1 MDRQRADLPLDP
13 RRLRNDDPNH
23 RRGGYG
29 RDRSP
34 RSRSRIYLISP
45 RGTTVPRQRVRP
57 TLNLLFFFL
66 LLLFP
71 PFPPPPDAPLDSL
84 LRVLP
89 PHVLRLAVRAPLLF
103 PTHSRNRCDSLS
115 LSLPLSAPP
124 LSSSSSPLS
133 LSPLPLHV
141 YTRIRTRVR
150 PSRSI
155 PMLIKRNTD
164 PRYLSHA
171 WRRSAA
177 LRRLPD
183 ILSPASSSHELD
195 EYIYKR

>member
-66 LLLFP
+66 LLLSPSLSARFRP
-71 PFPPPPDAPLDSL
+71 PCPQLRGSNTASSPPNSPPPPREIDAMRD
-84 LRVLP
+84 
-89 PHVLRLAVRAPLLF
+89 
-103 PTHSRNRCDSLS
+103 
-115 LSLPLSAPP
+115 
-124 LSSSSSPLS
+124 PLS
-133 LSPLPLHV
+133 LS
-141 YTRIRTRVR
+141 
-150 PSRSI
+150 
-155 PMLIKRNTD
+155 
-164 PRYLSHA
+164 
-171 WRRSAA
+171 
-177 LRRLPD
+177 
-183 ILSPASSSHELD
+183 ILGASASSPSPSVPR
-195 EYIYKR
+195 IYTYSYASATIPVYRC

>member
-66 LLLFP
+66 LLLSPSSFP
-71 PFPPPPDAPLDSL
+71 IPFRPPCPPCPQLRGSNTASSPPNSPPPPREIDAMRS
-84 LRVLP
+84 
-89 PHVLRLAVRAPLLF
+89 
-103 PTHSRNRCDSLS
+103 SLS
-115 LSLPLSAPP
+115 LSLDPRRLRFLPPP
-124 LSSSSSPLS
+124 LPF
-133 LSPLPLHV
+133 HV

-150 PSRSI
+150 PSRY
-155 PMLIKRNTD
+155 TD
-164 PRYLSHA
+164 A
-171 WRRSAA
+171 N
-177 LRRLPD
+177 
-183 ILSPASSSHELD
+183 
-195 EYIYKR
+195 

>member
-71 PFPPPPDAPLDSL
+71 SLPLPSPPSSRF
-84 LRVLP
+84 RVP
-89 PHVLRLAVRAPLLF
+89 RVHVLSFAVRAPLL
-103 PTHSRNRCDSLS
+103 PHPLAKSTRCDLSLS
-115 LSLPLSAPP
+115 LSLSLGPRRLHFLPPP
-124 LSSSSSPLS
+124 LPF
-133 LSPLPLHV
+133 HV

-150 PSRSI
+150 PSRY
-155 PMLIKRNTD
+155 TD
-164 PRYLSHA
+164 A
-171 WRRSAA
+171 N
-177 LRRLPD
+177 
-183 ILSPASSSHELD
+183 
-195 EYIYKR
+195 

>member
-66 LLLFP
+66 LLLSPSLSARFRP
-71 PFPPPPDAPLDSL
+71 PCPQLRGSNTASSPPNSPPP
-84 LRVLP
+84 
-89 PHVLRLAVRAPLLF
+89 RAKS
-103 PTHSRNRCDSLS
+103 TRCG
-115 LSLPLSAPP
+115 
-124 LSSSSSPLS
+124 PLS
-133 LSPLPLHV
+133 LS
-141 YTRIRTRVR
+141 
-150 PSRSI
+150 
-155 PMLIKRNTD
+155 
-164 PRYLSHA
+164 
-171 WRRSAA
+171 
-177 LRRLPD
+177 
-183 ILSPASSSHELD
+183 ILGASASSPSPSVPR
-195 EYIYKR
+195 IYTYSYASATIPVYRC

>member
-66 LLLFP
+66 LLLSPSLSARFRP
-71 PFPPPPDAPLDSL
+71 PCPPCPQLRGSNTASSPPNSPPPP
-84 LRVLP
+84 
-89 PHVLRLAVRAPLLF
+89 
-103 PTHSRNRCDSLS
+103 RNRRDAVLS
-115 LSLPLSAPP
+115 LSRSSAPP
-124 LSSSSSPLS
+124 LPPP
-133 LSPLPLHV
+133 PLPFHV

-150 PSRSI
+150 PSRY
-155 PMLIKRNTD
+155 TD
-164 PRYLSHA
+164 A
-171 WRRSAA
+171 N
-177 LRRLPD
+177 
-183 ILSPASSSHELD
+183 
-195 EYIYKR
+195 

>member
-66 LLLFP
+66 LLLSPSLSARFRP
-71 PFPPPPDAPLDSL
+71 PCPQLRGSNTASSPPNSPPPPP
-84 LRVLP
+84 
-89 PHVLRLAVRAPLLF
+89 
-103 PTHSRNRCDSLS
+103 RNRRDAVLS
-115 LSLPLSAPP
+115 LSRSSAPP
-124 LSSSSSPLS
+124 LPPP
-133 LSPLPLHV
+133 PLPFHV

-150 PSRSI
+150 PSRY
-155 PMLIKRNTD
+155 TD
-164 PRYLSHA
+164 A
-171 WRRSAA
+171 N
-177 LRRLPD
+177 
-183 ILSPASSSHELD
+183 
-195 EYIYKR
+195 

>member
-71 PFPPPPDAPLDSL
+71 PFPTPTPSSIPSSASSPHTSLGSRFEHRFSSPPTREIDAI
-84 LRVLP
+84 
-89 PHVLRLAVRAPLLF
+89 
-103 PTHSRNRCDSLS
+103 LS

>member
-66 LLLFP
+66 LLLSPSSFP
-71 PFPPPPDAPLDSL
+71 IPFRPPCPPCPQLRGSNTASSPPNSPPPPREIDAMRS
-84 LRVLP
+84 
-89 PHVLRLAVRAPLLF
+89 
-103 PTHSRNRCDSLS
+103 SLS
-115 LSLPLSAPP
+115 LDPRRLRFLPLPFRSTYI
-124 LSSSSSPLS
+124 
-133 LSPLPLHV
+133 HV
-141 YTRIRTRVR
+141 FVR
-150 PSRSI
+150 ECDHPGI

-183 ILSPASSSHELD
+183 ILSPTTQSRARR
-195 EYIYKR
+195 IYL

>member
-66 LLLFP
+66 LLLSPSLSARFRP
-71 PFPPPPDAPLDSL
+71 PCPQLRGSNTASSPPNSPPSPREIDAMRS
-84 LRVLP
+84 
-89 PHVLRLAVRAPLLF
+89 
-103 PTHSRNRCDSLS
+103 SLS
-115 LSLPLSAPP
+115 LSLDPRRLRFLPPP
-124 LSSSSSPLS
+124 LPF
-133 LSPLPLHV
+133 HV

-150 PSRSI
+150 PSRY
-155 PMLIKRNTD
+155 TD
-164 PRYLSHA
+164 A
-171 WRRSAA
+171 N
-177 LRRLPD
+177 
-183 ILSPASSSHELD
+183 
-195 EYIYKR
+195 

>member
-66 LLLFP
+66 LLLSPSLSARFRP
-71 PFPPPPDAPLDSL
+71 PCPQLRGSNTASSPPNSPPPPREIDAMRS
-84 LRVLP
+84 
-89 PHVLRLAVRAPLLF
+89 
-103 PTHSRNRCDSLS
+103 SLS
-115 LSLPLSAPP
+115 LSLDPRRLRFLPPP
-124 LSSSSSPLS
+124 LPF
-133 LSPLPLHV
+133 HV

-150 PSRSI
+150 PSRY
-155 PMLIKRNTD
+155 TD
-164 PRYLSHA
+164 A
-171 WRRSAA
+171 N
-177 LRRLPD
+177 
-183 ILSPASSSHELD
+183 
-195 EYIYKR
+195 

>member
-66 LLLFP
+66 LLLSPSSFP
-71 PFPPPPDAPLDSL
+71 IPFRPPCPPCPQLRGSNTASSPPNSPPPPREIDAMRS
-84 LRVLP
+84 
-89 PHVLRLAVRAPLLF
+89 
-103 PTHSRNRCDSLS
+103 SLS
-115 LSLPLSAPP
+115 LDPRRLRFLPPP
-124 LSSSSSPLS
+124 LPF
-133 LSPLPLHV
+133 HV

-150 PSRSI
+150 PSRY
-155 PMLIKRNTD
+155 TD
-164 PRYLSHA
+164 A
-171 WRRSAA
+171 N
-177 LRRLPD
+177 
-183 ILSPASSSHELD
+183 
-195 EYIYKR
+195 

>member
-66 LLLFP
+66 LLLSPSLSARFRP
-71 PFPPPPDAPLDSL
+71 PCPPCPQLRGSNTASSPPNSPPPPP
-84 LRVLP
+84 
-89 PHVLRLAVRAPLLF
+89 
-103 PTHSRNRCDSLS
+103 RNRRDAVLS
-115 LSLPLSAPP
+115 LSRSSAPP
-124 LSSSSSPLS
+124 LPPP
-133 LSPLPLHV
+133 PLPFHV

-150 PSRSI
+150 PSRY
-155 PMLIKRNTD
+155 TD
-164 PRYLSHA
+164 A
-171 WRRSAA
+171 N
-177 LRRLPD
+177 
-183 ILSPASSSHELD
+183 
-195 EYIYKR
+195 

>member
-71 PFPPPPDAPLDSL
+71 SLPLPSPPSSRF
-84 LRVLP
+84 RVP
-89 PHVLRLAVRAPLLF
+89 RVHVLSFAVRAPLL
-103 PTHSRNRCDSLS
+103 PHPLAKSTRCDLSLS
-115 LSLPLSAPP
+115 LSLSVLGAST
-124 LSSSSSPLS
+124 SSPLPYRS
-133 LSPLPLHV
+133 TYIHV
-141 YTRIRTRVR
+141 FVR
-150 PSRSI
+150 ECDHLGI

-183 ILSPASSSHELD
+183 ILSPTTQSRARR
-195 EYIYKR
+195 IYL

>member
-66 LLLFP
+66 LLLSPSSFP
-71 PFPPPPDAPLDSL
+71 IPFRPPCPPCPQLRGSNTASSPPNSPPPPAKS
-84 LRVLP
+84 
-89 PHVLRLAVRAPLLF
+89 
-103 PTHSRNRCDSLS
+103 TRCG
-115 LSLPLSAPP
+115 
-124 LSSSSSPLS
+124 PLS
-133 LSPLPLHV
+133 LSILGASASSPLPFRSTYIHV
-141 YTRIRTRVR
+141 FVR
-150 PSRSI
+150 ECDHPGI

-183 ILSPASSSHELD
+183 ILSPTTQSRARR
-195 EYIYKR
+195 IYL

>member
-66 LLLFP
+66 LLLSPSSFP
-71 PFPPPPDAPLDSL
+71 IPFRPPCPPCPQLRGSNTASSPPNSPPPPPAKS
-84 LRVLP
+84 
-89 PHVLRLAVRAPLLF
+89 
-103 PTHSRNRCDSLS
+103 TRCG
-115 LSLPLSAPP
+115 
-124 LSSSSSPLS
+124 PLS
-133 LSPLPLHV
+133 LSILGASASSPLPFRSTYIHV
-141 YTRIRTRVR
+141 FVR
-150 PSRSI
+150 ECDHPGI

-183 ILSPASSSHELD
+183 ILSPTTQSRARR
-195 EYIYKR
+195 IYL

>member
-66 LLLFP
+66 LLLSPSLSARFRP
-71 PFPPPPDAPLDSL
+71 PCPQLRGSNTASSPPNSPPPPAKS
-84 LRVLP
+84 
-89 PHVLRLAVRAPLLF
+89 
-103 PTHSRNRCDSLS
+103 TRCAILS
-115 LSLPLSAPP
+115 LSRSSAPP
-124 LSSSSSPLS
+124 LPPP
-133 LSPLPLHV
+133 PLPFHV

-150 PSRSI
+150 PSRY
-155 PMLIKRNTD
+155 TD
-164 PRYLSHA
+164 A
-171 WRRSAA
+171 N
-177 LRRLPD
+177 
-183 ILSPASSSHELD
+183 
-195 EYIYKR
+195 

>member
-71 PFPPPPDAPLDSL
+71 PFPTPTPSSIPSSASSPHTSLGSRFEHRFSSPPTREIDAILSLFLSLSRRLHSLPPP
-84 LRVLP
+84 P
-89 PHVLRLAVRAPLLF
+89 P
-103 PTHSRNRCDSLS
+103 SLS
-115 LSLPLSAPP
+115 LLFRSTYI
-124 LSSSSSPLS
+124 
-133 LSPLPLHV
+133 HV
-141 YTRIRTRVR
+141 FVR
-150 PSRSI
+150 ECDR
-155 PMLIKRNTD
+155 
-164 PRYLSHA
+164 
-171 WRRSAA
+171 
-177 LRRLPD
+177 
-183 ILSPASSSHELD
+183 PAV
-195 EYIYKR
+195 YRC